1 MPNQPRLV
9 KKCPLFMQLIFNGID
24 CCNIVSTP
32 SPIQLAVGI
41 FRCEQVVCVCV
52 SHATEYC
59 YGVLTCAVHF
69 TVLLFKVHD
78 RMHST
83 TFFLSLFQF
92 EPNKFGGIQ
101 RKLPTWF
108 LAFLFYMHPNTRNTP
123 NRFILCF
130 DDENWISDCDISGTL
145 FDISITYTQCN
156 TN

>member
-1 MPNQPRLV
+1 
-9 KKCPLFMQLIFNGID
+9 MQLIFNGID

-83 TFFLSLFQF
+83 IYFLSLSFTSNQINLVAYKGNCQLDF
-92 EPNKFGGIQ
+92 SPFYFTCTRTLETHRIDLFFV
-101 RKLPTWF
+101 PTMKIEF
-108 LAFLFYMHPNTRNTP
+108 LIVT
-123 NRFILCF
+123 
-130 DDENWISDCDISGTL
+130 
-145 FDISITYTQCN
+145 
-156 TN
+156 